1 MKMKQSQDIEEE
13 LISVR
18 KEKSQLEK
26 QLMELSNSPF
36 YQNFKDETSRKI
48 QKDTMEKELIN
59 IRKDYDNILLKVK
72 SVNTE
77 LEIQKNTNSEL

>member
-1 MKMKQSQDIEEE
+1 MKMKQSYDIEEE